1 MSSPE
6 RSASHPTTS
15 RPRGRHRAAL
25 RTASLATAVLA
36 AAALLT
42 GCSTAVALEPAPDAT
57 DPACADVIVRLPDTA
72 ADAERRETDAQATG
86 AWGDPAS
93 VLLRCG
99 VEPYGPTTLPCD
111 NVNGV
116 DWIRDDSEAPTYV
129 FTTYGR
135 TPAVQVVVDSNAVS
149 GTSALVDLE
158 AAVAAIPQTT
168 ACLNADDVLGTE
180 TTAPSETPAPS
191 DAPAPS
197 EIPAP

>member
-1 MSSPE
+1 MSSPSSPTPHPASPRLPR
-6 RSASHPTTS
+6 RSAL
-15 RPRGRHRAAL
+15 RA
-25 RTASLATAVLA
+25 TALATAGLA
-36 AAALLT
+36 AAALLS

-86 AWGDPAS
+86 AWGSPAS

-158 AAVAAIPQTT
+158 AAVAAIPQTD

-180 TTAPSETPAPS
+180 TTPTPTPT
-191 DAPAPS
+191 PTPG
-197 EIPAP
+197 PQN